1 MSKIVRLVA
10 VLAFT
15 GLVLAG
21 CGPKM
26 TESEKNAPPPAG
38 PHGAAPA
45 KGGALPGLPGGK
57 GK

>member
-1 MSKIVRLVA
+1 MRKIVKLVA

-26 TESEKNAPPPAG
+26 TEAEKNAPPPAG

-45 KGGALPGLPGGK
+45 TNGSLPGLPAGK